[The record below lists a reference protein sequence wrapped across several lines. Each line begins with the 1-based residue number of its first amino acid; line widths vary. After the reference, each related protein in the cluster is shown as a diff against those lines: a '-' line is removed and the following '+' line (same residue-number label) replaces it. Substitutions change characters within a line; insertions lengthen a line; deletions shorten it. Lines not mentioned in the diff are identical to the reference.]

1 MSPSYSL
8 FPLSNENYFCKRDLS
23 SILIIQVA
31 RSKLFLG
38 TLILWNKLNLFLF
51 PFRATTAT
59 PQLCTVTRPRSRI
72 TFHSTSTF
80 YNLQSHKRN
89 GIETYMKYFDILSM
103 WYVIDKN
110 ERCGVGTWLDVTT
123 VSGCR
128 GRLFPINNEKW
139 ATNFYYFSWEHF
151 IIFVL

>member
-59 PQLCTVTRPRSRI
+59 AQLCTVTRPRSRI
-72 TFHSTSTF
+72 TFHSNSTF
-80 YNLQSHKRN
+80 YNHNKWNNVQWICVKRHFF
-89 GIETYMKYFDILSM
+89 GFRQVETGRMVQIYLTNYITSRGLSSGYSSSVLGFVNLTNVFDI
-103 WYVIDKN
+103 
-110 ERCGVGTWLDVTT
+110 
-123 VSGCR
+123 VSSVPNR
-128 GRLFPINNEKW
+128 NYLFQK
-139 ATNFYYFSWEHF
+139 
-151 IIFVL
+151 